1 MINIIIADDQML
13 LRKSL
18 GQIISTDDEIK
29 VVDMVGT
36 GKEAIDSCDKNKPDI
51 VLMDIEM
58 PEMDGISAL
67 NIIKKNHP
75 DIKVI
80 ILTTFGNTNN
90 IVNSFL
96 SDADGYIIK
105 DIDCAE
111 LIITIKCVNYGLT
124 VIHESVKKLMID
136 KFTKLVDNKKKY
148 TDILNEK
155 EIAITRLIVRGQSN
169 KAIAKEFNYS
179 EGTVKNIVSRIYE
192 KLDISDR
199 VQLAVYAVE
208 NGID

>member
-1 MINIIIADDQML
+1 MIDIIIADDQML
-13 LRKSL
+13 LRESL
-18 GQIISTDDEIK
+18 GQIISTDEEIN

-36 GKEAIDSCDKNKPDI
+36 GKEAIESCDIYKPDV

-67 NIIKKNHP
+67 NIIKENQP

-80 ILTTFGNTNN
+80 ILTTFENTDNV
-90 IVNSFL
+90 INSFL

-124 VIHESVKKLMID
+124 VIHESVKKLMVD
-136 KFTKLVDNKKKY
+136 KFKKLVKNKKQY

-155 EIAITRLIVRGQSN
+155 EIDIIRLIVRGHSN
-169 KAIAKEFNYS
+169 KKIAKTFNYS
-179 EGTVKNIVSRIYE
+179 EGTVKNKVSRIYE

-199 VQLAVYAVE
+199 LQLAVYAVE